1 MDVIRPPSFPFG
13 ERFRTLQA
21 SLLNII
27 WWIGIWGL
35 ADTVIHIFF
44 KGATLMELGV
54 YVGMIGFVL
63 FVVFLDPRMM
73 SHM

>member
-1 MDVIRPPSFPFG
+1 MNALQPPQFPFG

-21 SLLNII
+21 SLLNIL

-35 ADTVIHIFF
+35 ADTVIHLVF
-44 KGATLMELGV
+44 KGATMMELGV
-54 YVGMIGFVL
+54 YIGMIAFVL
-63 FVVFLDPRMM
+63 LVVFLDPRMM

>member
-1 MDVIRPPSFPFG
+1 MDVLQPPRFPFG

-21 SLLNII
+21 SILNIL

-35 ADTVIHIFF
+35 ADTIIHLVF
-44 KGATLMELGV
+44 KGATMMELGV

-63 FVVFLDPRMM
+63 FVVFLDPSMM